1 MPVRKT
7 EHADGFQKLQAQIDA
22 KAREIGVEIA
32 FEPYSKEWYRADWL
46 NRKKIF
52 LEREIKVRDA
62 FHKNQLVLFKL
73 NDGQNVLLIASNEAS
88 LDDSLENFTLKCRRL
103 GISTYYCA
111 DYLADA
117 VIEDGHH
124 VRIVAQDPKTVGA
137 LMKVIKTMYDNLRD
151 EIRPVSKYNAKYEL
165 QFENDSRISV
175 SCVVPG
181 HEEQGRGDTFTRL
194 HLTEIPFW
202 NGDAETAATALCDAA
217 KGGKISG
224 ESTAKGVGDWFHRK
238 YIQGKNR
245 EGGIRNH
252 FFEWWW
258 NTNYQIEDGRFEF
271 GEDGIYLLGG
281 SDHRGHTLE
290 TLTDEQRRK
299 AKISEYDDKFQ
310 RENNLPMQ
318 SELFCAQ
325 KIAGHLERIG
335 EISVAYE
342 FDEAVAR
349 RLAWR
354 RNEIAKKGE
363 KKFRVEYPENDI
375 DPFAQTGGAIFDQS
389 YTRVTCEPRE
399 PEAGHSYI
407 VYCDPSIGIEGSGDP
422 ATVGVID
429 RFTGEQ
435 VHSWR
440 GYEKQDAQGKRCC
453 DLSDKYFGADIV
465 IESNMGEGVIIE
477 VENLGYGH
485 RIYKYIDVQTQRDID
500 MGKISMM
507 AAMERAR
514 PGLLMTDKTKRTAIT
529 LLEKAWRDGD
539 FQTCSQNLCD
549 EAVVFVQDGNKMGAK
564 SGYHDD
570 EIMGVAIG
578 WFVIQTDYI
587 GKAGFASSGQKI
599 GSAKMKG
606 F

>member
-1 MPVRKT
+1 MKRTAAKSSKLDQLLSDVNAA
-7 EHADGFQKLQAQIDA
+7 ADRL
-22 KAREIGVEIA
+22 GVVN
-32 FEPYSKEWYRADWL
+32 EPEQYTKEWYAAAWPE
-46 NRKKIF
+46 RKQEF

-62 FHKNQLVLFKL
+62 FHKNTLVPFIL
-73 NDGQNVLLIASNEAS
+73 NDAQKELLFSSNQSYEDPS
-88 LDDSLENFTLKCRRL
+88 IENFTLKCRRL

-151 EIRPVSKYNAKYEL
+151 DLRPVSKYNSKYEL

-202 NGDAETAATALCDAA
+202 NGDAETAATALCDAT
-217 KGGKISG
+217 KGGTISG

-238 YIQGKNR
+238 FVQGKNH
-245 EGGIRNH
+245 EGGMRHH

-258 NTNYQIEDGRFEF
+258 NDNYQVDGFIFEVYEGDVYLIRSKDRGQLHSFSPED
-271 GEDGIYLLGG
+271 LA
-281 SDHRGHTLE
+281 
-290 TLTDEQRRK
+290 K
-299 AKISEYDDKFQ
+299 ARVSEYNAEQQ
-310 RENNLPMQ
+310 REQSLAMQ
-318 SELFCAQ
+318 SEMTCA
-325 KIAGHLERIG
+325 G
-335 EISVAYE
+335 EIANFLFEKGHIDLPDLY
-342 FDEAVAR
+342 DDAVAR
-349 RLAWR
+349 RIAWR

-363 KKFRVEYPENDI
+363 KKFRVEYPENDV

-389 YTRVTCEPRE
+389 YAFVACEPRGPE
-399 PEAGHSYI
+399 PGHQYV

-429 RFTGEQ
+429 QQTGEH
-435 VHSWR
+435 VHAWR
-440 GYEKQDAQGKRCC
+440 GYEKQDAQGDRCC
-453 DLSDKYFGADIV
+453 DLSDKYFGAEIV
-465 IESNMGEGVIIE
+465 VESNMGEGVIIQI
-477 VENLGYGH
+477 ENRGFEH
-485 RIYKYIDVQTQRDID
+485 RLYKYIDVQTQRDVD
-500 MGKISMM
+500 NGKVSMM
-507 AAMERAR
+507 DAMRRAR
-514 PGLLMTDKTKRTAIT
+514 PGLPMTDRVKRTAIT
-529 LLEKAWRDGD
+529 LFEKAWREGT
-539 FQTCSQNLCD
+539 FKTCSQNLCD
-549 EAVVFVQDGNKMGAK
+549 EAVVFVQNGNKMEAK

-578 WFVIQTDYI
+578 WFVIETGMI
-587 GKAGFASSGQKI
+587 GKASFASSGVKY
-599 GSAKMKG
+599 GSSKMGG

>member
-1 MPVRKT
+1 MRRKT
-7 EHADGFQKLQAQIDA
+7 EKDEDIFSKLQAQVDA

-32 FEPYSKEWYRADWL
+32 LEEYSKEWYAADLL
-46 NRKKIF
+46 NRKQIF

-62 FHKNQLVLFKL
+62 FHKNKLVPFLL
-73 NDGQNVLLIASNEAS
+73 NDAQVELLASSNDAS

-151 EIRPVSKYNAKYEL
+151 EIRPVSKYNSKYEL

-238 YIQGKNR
+238 FVQGKNN
-245 EGGIRNH
+245 EGGIRHH

-258 NTNYQIEDGRFEF
+258 NENYQIDGAKF
-271 GEDGIYLLGG
+271 GIYDSEVYLLLKNQEFHEL
-281 SDHRGHTLE
+281 SAE
-290 TLTDEQRRK
+290 EKQK
-299 AKISEYDDKFQ
+299 AKISTYDEKEQ
-310 RENNLPMQ
+310 RENTLPMQ
-318 SELFCAQ
+318 SELKCAMQ
-325 KIAGHLERIG
+325 IAKFLFEKNRIG
-335 EISVAYE
+335 SEDFLDDEVAK
-342 FDEAVAR
+342 

-354 RNEIAKKGE
+354 RQEIAKKGA
-363 KKFRVEYPENDI
+363 KKFRVEYPENDV

-389 YTRVTCEPRE
+389 YTVVSCEPRE
-399 PEAGHSYI
+399 PETGHSYLVI
-407 VYCDPSIGIEGSGDP
+407 CDPSIGIEGSGDP
-422 ATVGVID
+422 AVVTVLD

-435 VHSWR
+435 VYSWR
-440 GYEKQDAQGKRCC
+440 GYCKQDEQAKKCC
-453 DLSDKYFGADIV
+453 ELSDRYFGSDIV
-465 IESNMGEGVIIE
+465 IEANMGEAVILE
-477 VENLGYGH
+477 CERLGYEH
-485 RIYKYIDVQTQRDID
+485 RLYRHINVETQRDVDDGRIT
-500 MGKISMM
+500 MRQ
-507 AAMERAR
+507 AMERSR
-514 PGLLMTDKTKRTAIT
+514 PGIVMTERIKRLAISM
-529 LLEKAWRDGD
+529 LEQSWREGNFKAS
-539 FQTCSQNLCD
+539 SQNLCD
-549 EAVVFVQDGNKMGAK
+549 EAVVFVQNGNKMEAK

-570 EIMGVAIG
+570 EIIAVALGVYVIETD
-578 WFVIQTDYI
+578 FV
-587 GKAGFASSGQKI
+587 GKASYKSSGVKL
-599 GSAKMKG
+599 GSAKLQG